1 MMRAASAA
9 CAGCVIS
16 CWDEASRL
24 MIKGLIPLGRTEVL
38 RYRLQEGGTEVPPY
52 LLIDG
57 CTYPAVSTRADGRKL
72 R

>member
-1 MMRAASAA
+1 MRAASAA

-24 MIKGLIPLGRTEVL
+24 MIKGRYRSAGLTAFAKATASQEVL
-38 RYRLQEGGTEVPPY
+38 RYFFS
-52 LLIDG
+52 DG